1 MIHDDDVYFDV
12 DPAIDFFFF
21 FFIGRA
27 RLGLTSDREVMR
39 LTLNGFM
46 ARYAAYQNVFDLENM
61 LRVNNT
67 TYAAMKAKQEREEEW
82 F

>member
-1 MIHDDDVYFDV
+1 
-12 DPAIDFFFF
+12 
-21 FFIGRA
+21 
-27 RLGLTSDREVMR
+27 MR

>member
-1 MIHDDDVYFDV
+1 
-12 DPAIDFFFF
+12 
-21 FFIGRA
+21 
-27 RLGLTSDREVMR
+27 MR
-39 LTLNGFM
+39 LTLRDFM
-46 ARYAAYQNVFDLENM
+46 ARYQAYQNVFDVENM